1 LRYVRNGKRASHV
14 PDLLVWRTDKPELC
28 DVKSSERVDDP
39 TFQLLTEAT
48 AEAVD
53 AGTERITHKLLDG
66 IDVGYA
72 AEVGAG
78 RQQPQRAA
86 A

>member
-1 LRYVRNGKRASHV
+1 
-14 PDLLVWRTDKPELC
+14 
-28 DVKSSERVDDP
+28 
-39 TFQLLTEAT
+39 LTEAT
-48 AEAVD
+48 AEAID
-53 AGTERITHKLLDG
+53 AGTERITDKLLDG

>member
-1 LRYVRNGKRASHV
+1 MIDPGAER
-14 PDLLVWRTDKPELC
+14 WRRLTVKEGWRQFVTDEPTERPE
-28 DVKSSERVDDP
+28 S
-39 TFQLLTEAT
+39 A
-48 AEAVD
+48 AEAID
-53 AGTERITHKLLDG
+53 GGPERITRKLLDG
-66 IDVGYA
+66 IDIGYA